1 MKKALD
7 FIVSSIVEKPKE
19 VKIAEEGDDVITYT
33 ITVDKDD
40 MGRIIGKNGKV
51 IKAIRNVLK
60 IPAIKQ
66 GKKIYVNLNEIPQ
79 EL

>member
-7 FIVSSIVEKPKE
+7 FIVSSIVENPKE
-19 VKIAEEGDDVITYT
+19 VKITEEGDDVITYT
-33 ITVDKDD
+33 ITVDKND

-66 GKKIYVNLNEIPQ
+66 DKKIYVNLNEIPQ
-79 EL
+79 